1 MSDTGERFRNLQN
14 QMSGGSNNTARVP
27 DDYEATTMT
36 KLKTVLQGLSFGS
49 SDEVEA
55 FVRSLGKEDY
65 DTVLQSIRDDLSMFR
80 EANPL
85 QALALE
91 SGGAV
96 ASSIA
101 AAPFTGGTSI
111 PATAGR
117 LALLGAAEGGAYAF
131 NTGEG
136 GFKERVSR
144 VPVGAAT
151 GAVVNPVASKVLTK
165 SGDGLKA
172 LVRSARNLVGRR
184 GSTIVNNEIQ
194 RLVNKLQKTPEEI
207 VQDIMDGR
215 ILVEN
220 KTLAAAVKAL
230 RAKGGEA
237 GDLINTT
244 LTNRPTQTRQ
254 RAADEIDEALGGDG
268 QLQVAKNQANRQAVR
283 EAENTAYAPFKSGE
297 VNNEVFGELIMA
309 LDAVPGAGKSLLEK
323 FQIRAA
329 RDPEYTPLFEV
340 AKGSR
345 QGKLKF
351 LRRPNPEEAEVIRR
365 SLDAAASKKFAKP
378 GGGFVGA
385 DIAEVA
391 TNVRSAIDANIPE
404 LAAARTQAKLARDNF
419 DAFDA
424 GRKAFTGSAD
434 EKILQ
439 LQDLF
444 AAGNEEAI
452 NAFRSGMLSSIQA
465 RLKSG
470 NRASFIKNLGDDE
483 LGMNELLR
491 MALPDETI
499 ESVMK
504 KLDIATE
511 SNAAKSAIMDRTN
524 TAETLIENS
533 NFGSRL
539 GANTLMQLQIGDPRA
554 LGDIA
559 RSIVKMFG
567 RDLTDAE
574 NLRIAKILVSED
586 PDLVKAAVTDTGALK
601 RLEGMVNGII
611 NLSTKAARPGVVR
624 PLSGASANEF
634 APNVK
639 PITDGLLNIIG
650 VQ

>member
-1 MSDTGERFRNLQN
+1 MSTETEAEQLRNLLQ
-14 QMSGGSNNTARVP
+14 GSDATSVKKIPEN
-27 DDYEATTMT
+27 YKATTAT
-36 KLKTVLQGLSFGS
+36 KLKTVLQGFSFGS
-49 SDEVEA
+49 SDEIEA
-55 FVRSLGKEDY
+55 FVRSLGKQDY
-65 DTVLQSIRDDLSMFR
+65 DTVLQSIRSDLSMFR

-91 SGGAV
+91 TGGA
-96 ASSIA
+96 ATSA
-101 AAPFTGGTSI
+101 LLTMPFTGGASV
-111 PATAGR
+111 PATAAR
-117 LALLGAAEGGAYAF
+117 MAMVGAAEGGSYAF

-136 GFKERVSR
+136 GFQERISR
-144 VPVGAAT
+144 VPGAAVT
-151 GAVVNPVASKVLTK
+151 GAVVNPVAATALRKG
-165 SGDGLKA
+165 GDGLKA

-230 RAKGGEA
+230 RAKDGEA
-237 GDLINTT
+237 GELINTT
-244 LTNRPTQTRQ
+244 LTNRPALTRK
-254 RAADEIDEALGGDG
+254 RAADEIDTALGGDG

-283 EAENTAYAPFKSGE
+283 EAENTAYAPFKTGE
-297 VNNEVFGELIMA
+297 VNDEVFGELVMA
-309 LDAVPGAGKSLLEK
+309 LEAVPAARKSLMEK
-323 FQIRAA
+323 FQTRVN
-329 RDPEYTPLFEV
+329 DPNYTPLFKIKDGEL
-340 AKGSR
+340 
-345 QGKLKF
+345 QF
-351 LRRPNPEEAEVIRR
+351 LRRPNPEEAEVVRR

-378 GGGFVGA
+378 GGGFVGE
-385 DIAEVA
+385 DIVEVA
-391 TNVRSAIDANIPE
+391 TNVRSAIDANIPD

-424 GRKAFTGSAD
+424 GRNAFIGKPD
-434 EKILQ
+434 IKIKE

-444 AAGNEEAI
+444 EVGNEEAI
-452 NAFRSGMLSSIQA
+452 NAYRSGMLSSIQA
-465 RLKSG
+465 RLKTG

-483 LGMNELLR
+483 QGMNELLR

-511 SNAAKSAIMDRTN
+511 SNAAKSAILDRTN

-533 NFGSRL
+533 NFGTRL
-539 GANTLMQLQIGDPRA
+539 GANTLMQLQMNDPRA

-586 PDLVKAAVTDTGALK
+586 PELVKSAVTDTGALK
-601 RLEGMVNGII
+601 RLESMVNGII
-611 NLSTKAARPGVVR
+611 NLSTSAARPAVVLPASR
-624 PLSGASANEF
+624 MAADETGRNVSGILDMMG
-634 APNVK
+634 PR
-639 PITDGLLNIIG
+639 
-650 VQ
+650 

>member
-14 QMSGGSNNTARVP
+14 QMSGGANNTARVP
-27 DDYEATTMT
+27 DNYEATTMT

-49 SDEVEA
+49 SDEIEA
-55 FVRSLGKEDY
+55 FVRSLGKQDY

-101 AAPFTGGTSI
+101 AAPFTGGASV
-111 PATAGR
+111 PATAAR

-151 GAVVNPVASKVLTK
+151 GAVVNPVASTALRK

-215 ILVEN
+215 ILIEN
-220 KTLAAAVKAL
+220 KTLAAAAKAL
-230 RAKGGEA
+230 RAQGGEA

-244 LTNRPTQTRQ
+244 LTNRPAQTRQ
-254 RAADEIDEALGGDG
+254 QAASAVDEALGGDG
-268 QLQVAKNQANRQAVR
+268 QLQVARNQANRQAVR
-283 EAENTAYAPFKSGE
+283 EAENTAYAPFKTGE
-297 VNNEVFGELIMA
+297 VNDEVFGELVMA
-309 LDAVPGAGKSLLEK
+309 LQAVPAARKSLMEK
-323 FQIRAA
+323 FQTRVN
-329 RDPEYTPLFEV
+329 DPNYEPLF
-340 AKGSR
+340 KMKDGDL
-345 QGKLKF
+345 QF
-351 LRRPNPEEAEVIRR
+351 LRRPNPEEAEVVRR

-378 GGGFVGA
+378 GGGFVGS
-385 DIAEVA
+385 DIAEIA
-391 TNVRSAIDANIPE
+391 TDVRTAIDANIPD

-444 AAGNEEAI
+444 SAGNQEAI
-452 NAFRSGMLSSIQA
+452 DAFRSGMLSSIQA

-470 NRASFIKNLGDDE
+470 NRASFIKNLSDDE

-491 MALPDETI
+491 MALPDETV
-499 ESVMK
+499 ESIMK

-539 GANTLMQLQIGDPRA
+539 GANTLMQLQMGDPRA

-586 PDLVKAAVTDTGALK
+586 PELVKSAVTDTGALK
-601 RLEGMVNGII
+601 RAESIVNGII

-639 PITDGLLNIIG
+639 PFTDGLLNMIG

>member
-1 MSDTGERFRNLQN
+1 MSDTEAQELRNLLQ
-14 QMSGGSNNTARVP
+14 GSDGTSPKKIP
-27 DDYEATTMT
+27 DNYEATTAT

-49 SDEVEA
+49 SDEIEA

-91 SGGAV
+91 TGGA
-96 ASSIA
+96 ATSAILT
-101 AAPFTGGTSI
+101 APFTGGASV
-111 PATAGR
+111 PAS
-117 LALLGAAEGGAYAF
+117 LARMAAVGATEGGAYEF

-136 GFKERVSR
+136 GFQDRISR
-144 VPVGAAT
+144 VPAGAAT
-151 GAVVNPVASKVLTK
+151 GAVVNPVASTALRKG
-165 SGDGLKA
+165 GDGLKA
-172 LVRSARNLVGRR
+172 LVRATRNLVGRR

-230 RAKGGEA
+230 RAQGGEA

-244 LTNRPTQTRQ
+244 LTNRPAQTRQ
-254 RAADEIDEALGGDG
+254 RAASALDEALGGDG
-268 QLQVAKNQANRQAVR
+268 QLQVARNQANRQAVR
-283 EAENTAYAPFKSGE
+283 DAEKIAYEPFKTQS
-297 VNNEVFGELIMA
+297 VPNEVFEELKLA
-309 LDAVPGAGKSLLEK
+309 LKRVPSAGKDLLK
-323 FQIRAA
+323 RFQAQL
-329 RDPEYTPLFEV
+329 DPEGSSKDLLFKKEDGQIV
-340 AKGSR
+340 FTRKPTA
-345 QGKLKF
+345 
-351 LRRPNPEEAEVIRR
+351 EEAEVVRR
-365 SLDAAASKKFAKP
+365 ALDASATKQFQKP
-378 GGGFVGA
+378 GGGFVGEA
-385 DIAEVA
+385 IDEAA
-391 TNVRSAIDANIPE
+391 KDLRSSLDANIPD
-404 LAAARTQAKLARDNF
+404 LASARTQAKLARDNF

-444 AAGNEEAI
+444 ATGNQDAI
-452 NAFRSGMLSSIQA
+452 DAFRSGMLSSIQA

-491 MALPDETI
+491 MALPDETV
-499 ESVMK
+499 ESVMR

-524 TAETLIENS
+524 TAESLIES
-533 NFGSRL
+533 QNFGSRL
-539 GANTLMQLQIGDPRA
+539 GANTLMQLQMGDPRA
-554 LGDIA
+554 LGDVA

-574 NLRIAKILVSED
+574 NLRIAQILVSED

-601 RLEGMVNGII
+601 RLEDMVNGLI
-611 NLSTKAARPGVVR
+611 NLSTNAARGAVVLPTSR
-624 PLSGASANEF
+624 MAADETGSNLSGVLDRALGA
-634 APNVK
+634 
-639 PITDGLLNIIG
+639 
-650 VQ
+650 Q

>member
-1 MSDTGERFRNLQN
+1 MSETEAQELRNLLL
-14 QMSGGSNNTARVP
+14 GSDGTIPKKIP
-27 DDYEATTMT
+27 DDYKATTMT

-49 SDEVEA
+49 SDEIEA

-65 DTVLQSIRDDLSMFR
+65 GTVLQAIRNDLSMFR
-80 EANPL
+80 EADPL
-85 QALALE
+85 RALALE
-91 SGGAV
+91 SSGAV

-101 AAPFTGGTSI
+101 AAPFTGGASI
-111 PATAGR
+111 PATATR

-136 GFKERVSR
+136 GLRERVAR

-151 GAVVNPVASKVLTK
+151 GAVVNPAASAALRKG
-165 SGDGLKA
+165 GDGLKA

-207 VQDIMDGR
+207 VQDIIDGR
-215 ILVEN
+215 ILAEN

-230 RAKGGEA
+230 RAQGGEA

-244 LTNRPTQTRQ
+244 LTNRPAQTRQ
-254 RAADEIDEALGGDG
+254 RAASAMDEALGGDG
-268 QLQVAKNQANRQAVR
+268 QLQVARNQANRQAVR
-283 EAENTAYAPFKSGE
+283 EAENVAYAPFKTGE
-297 VNNEVFGELIMA
+297 VNDEVFGELVMA
-309 LDAVPGAGKSLLEK
+309 LEAVPAARKSLMEK
-323 FQIRAA
+323 FQTRVN
-329 RDPEYTPLFEV
+329 DPDYTPLFEM
-340 AKGSR
+340 KDGS
-345 QGKLKF
+345 LKF
-351 LRRPNPEEAEVIRR
+351 LRRPNPEEAELVRR

-378 GGGFVGA
+378 GGGFVGS
-385 DIAEVA
+385 DIAEIA

-424 GRKAFTGSAD
+424 GRNAFIGKPD
-434 EKILQ
+434 IKIKE

-444 AAGNEEAI
+444 ENGNQEAI
-452 NAFRSGMLSSIQA
+452 NAYRSGMLSSIQA
-465 RLKSG
+465 RLKTG

-499 ESVMK
+499 DSVMR

-524 TAETLIENS
+524 TAEALIES
-533 NFGSRL
+533 QNFGSRL
-539 GANTLMQLQIGDPRA
+539 GANTLMQLQMGDPRA
-554 LGDIA
+554 LGDVA
-559 RSIVKMFG
+559 RSIVKLFG

-574 NLRIAKILVSED
+574 NLRIAQILVSEN
-586 PDLVKAAVTDTGALK
+586 PDLVRAAVTDTGALK
-601 RLEGMVNGII
+601 RAENIVNGLI
-611 NLSTKAARPGVVR
+611 NLSTKAARPGIVR
-624 PLSGASANEF
+624 PLSGVTANEF

-639 PITDGLLNIIG
+639 PMTDGLLNVIG

>member
-1 MSDTGERFRNLQN
+1 MSTDTGERFRNLKN
-14 QMSGGSNNTARVP
+14 STGGANKTKRVP
-27 DDYEATTMT
+27 DNYEATTLT

-49 SDEVEA
+49 SDEIEA
-55 FVRSLGKEDY
+55 FIRSFGKEDY
-65 DTVLQSIRDDLSMFR
+65 DTILQTIRDDLSMFR

-91 SGGAV
+91 TGGA
-96 ASSIA
+96 ATSAILT
-101 AAPFTGGTSI
+101 APVTGGASV
-111 PATAGR
+111 PAS
-117 LALLGAAEGGAYAF
+117 LARMIGVGAAEGGAYAF

-136 GFKERVSR
+136 GFQDRISR
-144 VPVGAAT
+144 VPAGAAT
-151 GAVVNPVASKVLTK
+151 GAVVNPIASKALRK
-165 SGDGLKA
+165 GGDGLKA

-230 RAKGGEA
+230 RAQGGEA

-244 LTNRPTQTRQ
+244 LTNRPAQTRQ
-254 RAADEIDEALGGDG
+254 RAAGAMDEALGGDG
-268 QLQVAKNQANRQAVR
+268 QLQIAKNQANRQAVR
-283 EAENTAYAPFKSGE
+283 DAEKIAYEPFKTQS
-297 VNNEVFGELIMA
+297 VPNEVFEELKLA
-309 LDAVPGAGKSLLEK
+309 LKRVPSAGKDLLK
-323 FQIRAA
+323 RFQAQL
-329 RDPEYTPLFEV
+329 DPEGSSKDLLFKKEDGQIV
-340 AKGSR
+340 FTRKPTA
-345 QGKLKF
+345 
-351 LRRPNPEEAEVIRR
+351 EEAEVVRR
-365 SLDAAASKKFAKP
+365 ALDASATKQFQKP
-378 GGGFVGA
+378 GGGFVGEA
-385 DIAEVA
+385 IDEAA
-391 TNVRSAIDANIPE
+391 KDLRSSLDANIPD
-404 LAAARTQAKLARDNF
+404 LASARTQAKLARDNF

-444 AAGNEEAI
+444 ATGNQDAI
-452 NAFRSGMLSSIQA
+452 DAFRSGMLSSIQA

-491 MALPDETI
+491 MALPDETV
-499 ESVMK
+499 ESVMR

-524 TAETLIENS
+524 TAESLIES
-533 NFGSRL
+533 QNFGSRL
-539 GANTLMQLQIGDPRA
+539 GANTLMQLQMGDPRA
-554 LGDIA
+554 LGDVA

-574 NLRIAKILVSED
+574 NLRIAQILVSED

-601 RLEGMVNGII
+601 RLEDMVNGII
-611 NLSTKAARPGVVR
+611 NLSTNAARGAVVLPTSR
-624 PLSGASANEF
+624 MAADETGSNLSGVLDRALGA
-634 APNVK
+634 
-639 PITDGLLNIIG
+639 
-650 VQ
+650 Q

>member
-1 MSDTGERFRNLQN
+1 MSTETEAEQLRNLLQ
-14 QMSGGSNNTARVP
+14 GSDATSVKKIPEN
-27 DDYEATTMT
+27 YKATTAT

-49 SDEVEA
+49 SDEIEA
-55 FVRSLGKEDY
+55 FVRSLGKQDY
-65 DTVLQSIRDDLSMFR
+65 DTVLQSIRSDLSMFR

-91 SGGAV
+91 TGGA
-96 ASSIA
+96 ATSA
-101 AAPFTGGTSI
+101 LLTAPFTGGASL
-111 PATAGR
+111 PASAAR
-117 LALLGAAEGGAYAF
+117 MAMVGAAEGGAYAF

-136 GFKERVSR
+136 GFQERISR
-144 VPVGAAT
+144 VPGGAAT
-151 GAVVNPVASKVLTK
+151 GAVVNPVAATALRKG
-165 SGDGLKA
+165 GDGLKA

-244 LTNRPTQTRQ
+244 LTNRPSQTRK
-254 RAADEIDEALGGDG
+254 RAADEIDTALGGDG
-268 QLQVAKNQANRQAVR
+268 QLQVARNQANKQAVR
-283 EAENTAYAPFKSGE
+283 EAENVAYAPFKTGE
-297 VNNEVFGELIMA
+297 VNDEVFGELVLA
-309 LDAVPGAGKSLLEK
+309 LEAVPAARKSLLEK
-323 FQIRAA
+323 FQTRVN
-329 RDPEYTPLFEV
+329 DPNYEPLF
-340 AKGSR
+340 KMKD
-345 QGKLKF
+345 GKLQF
-351 LRRPNPEEAEVIRR
+351 LRRPNPEEAEVVRR

-378 GGGFVGA
+378 GGGFVA
-385 DIAEVA
+385 SDIAEIA
-391 TNVRSAIDANIPE
+391 NDVRTAIDANIPD
-404 LAAARTQAKLARDNF
+404 LASARMQAKLARDNF

-444 AAGNEEAI
+444 EAGNEDAI

-483 LGMNELLR
+483 QGMNELLR

-533 NFGSRL
+533 NFGTRL
-539 GANTLMQLQIGDPRA
+539 GANTLMQLQMNDPRA

-574 NLRIAKILVSED
+574 NLRVAKILVSED
-586 PDLVKAAVTDTGALK
+586 PELVKSAVTDTGALK
-601 RLEGMVNGII
+601 RLESMVNGII
-611 NLSTKAARPGVVR
+611 NLSTNAARPAVVLPASR
-624 PLSGASANEF
+624 MAADETGRNVSGILDMMG
-634 APNVK
+634 PR
-639 PITDGLLNIIG
+639 
-650 VQ
+650 

>member
-1 MSDTGERFRNLQN
+1 
-14 QMSGGSNNTARVP
+14 MSGGSNNTARVP

-80 EANPL
+80 EASPL
-85 QALALE
+85 KALALE

-111 PATAGR
+111 PATAAR

-136 GFKERVSR
+136 GFKERASR

-151 GAVVNPVASKVLTK
+151 GAVVNPVASTALRK

-184 GSTIVNNEIQ
+184 GSSIVNNEIQ

-244 LTNRPTQTRQ
+244 LTNRPSQTRK
-254 RAADEIDEALGGDG
+254 RAADEIDTALGGDG
-268 QLQVAKNQANRQAVR
+268 QLQVARNQANRQAVR
-283 EAENTAYAPFKSGE
+283 EAENTAYAPFKTGE
-297 VNNEVFGELIMA
+297 VNDEVFGELVMA
-309 LDAVPGAGKSLLEK
+309 LQAVPAARKSLMEK
-323 FQIRAA
+323 FQTRVN
-329 RDPEYTPLFEV
+329 DPNYEPLFEM
-340 AKGSR
+340 KDGS
-345 QGKLKF
+345 LNF
-351 LRRPNPEEAEVIRR
+351 LRRPNPEEAEVVRR

-378 GGGFVGA
+378 GGGFVGS
-385 DIAEVA
+385 DIAEIA
-391 TNVRSAIDANIPE
+391 TNVRTAIDANIPD

-444 AAGNEEAI
+444 SAGNQEAI
-452 NAFRSGMLSSIQA
+452 DAFRSGMLSSIQA

-470 NRASFIKNLGDDE
+470 NRASFIKNLSDDE

-491 MALPDETI
+491 MALPDETVESII
-499 ESVMK
+499 EKTRHS
-504 KLDIATE
+504 
-511 SNAAKSAIMDRTN
+511 DR
-524 TAETLIENS
+524 
-533 NFGSRL
+533 
-539 GANTLMQLQIGDPRA
+539 
-554 LGDIA
+554 
-559 RSIVKMFG
+559 K
-567 RDLTDAE
+567 
-574 NLRIAKILVSED
+574 
-586 PDLVKAAVTDTGALK
+586 
-601 RLEGMVNGII
+601 
-611 NLSTKAARPGVVR
+611 
-624 PLSGASANEF
+624 
-634 APNVK
+634 
-639 PITDGLLNIIG
+639 
-650 VQ
+650 

>member
-1 MSDTGERFRNLQN
+1 MSDTEAQELRNLLQ
-14 QMSGGSNNTARVP
+14 GSDGTSPKKIP
-27 DDYEATTMT
+27 DNYEATTAT

-49 SDEVEA
+49 SDEIEA

-91 SGGAV
+91 TGGA
-96 ASSIA
+96 ATSAILT
-101 AAPFTGGTSI
+101 APFTGGASV
-111 PATAGR
+111 PAS
-117 LALLGAAEGGAYAF
+117 LARMAAVGAAEGGAYAF

-136 GFKERVSR
+136 GFQDRISR
-144 VPVGAAT
+144 VPAGAAT
-151 GAVVNPVASKVLTK
+151 GAVVNPVASTALRKG
-165 SGDGLKA
+165 GDGLKA
-172 LVRSARNLVGRR
+172 LVRATRNLVGRR

-230 RAKGGEA
+230 RAQGGEA

-244 LTNRPTQTRQ
+244 LTNRPAQTRQ
-254 RAADEIDEALGGDG
+254 RAASALDEALGGDG
-268 QLQVAKNQANRQAVR
+268 QLQVARNQANRQAVR
-283 EAENTAYAPFKSGE
+283 DAEKIAYEPFKTQS
-297 VNNEVFGELIMA
+297 VPNEVFEELKLA
-309 LDAVPGAGKSLLEK
+309 LKRVPSAGKDLLK
-323 FQIRAA
+323 RFQAQL
-329 RDPEYTPLFEV
+329 DPEGSSKDLLFKKEDGQIV
-340 AKGSR
+340 FTRKPTA
-345 QGKLKF
+345 
-351 LRRPNPEEAEVIRR
+351 EEAEVVRR
-365 SLDAAASKKFAKP
+365 ALDASATKQFQKP
-378 GGGFVGA
+378 GGGFVGEA
-385 DIAEVA
+385 IDEAA
-391 TNVRSAIDANIPE
+391 KDLRSSLDANIPD
-404 LAAARTQAKLARDNF
+404 LASARTQAKLARDNF

-444 AAGNEEAI
+444 ATGNQDAI
-452 NAFRSGMLSSIQA
+452 DAFRSGMLSSIQA

-491 MALPDETI
+491 MALPDETV
-499 ESVMK
+499 ESVMR

-524 TAETLIENS
+524 TAESLIES
-533 NFGSRL
+533 QNFGSRL
-539 GANTLMQLQIGDPRA
+539 GANTLMQLQMGDPRA
-554 LGDIA
+554 LGDVA

-574 NLRIAKILVSED
+574 NLRIAQILVSED

-601 RLEGMVNGII
+601 RLEDMVNGLI
-611 NLSTKAARPGVVR
+611 NLSTNAARGAVVLPTSR
-624 PLSGASANEF
+624 MAADETGSNLSGVLDRALGA
-634 APNVK
+634 
-639 PITDGLLNIIG
+639 
-650 VQ
+650 Q

>member
-1 MSDTGERFRNLQN
+1 MSDTGERFRKLQN
-14 QMSGGSNNTARVP
+14 QMSGGSSNAKRVP

-55 FVRSLGKEDY
+55 FVRSLGKQDY
-65 DTVLQSIRDDLSMFR
+65 DTVLQSIRSDLSMFR

-111 PATAGR
+111 PATAAR

-151 GAVVNPVASKVLTK
+151 GAVVNPTASKVLTK

-244 LTNRPTQTRQ
+244 LTNRPAQTRQ
-254 RAADEIDEALGGDG
+254 QAASAVDEALGGDG
-268 QLQVAKNQANRQAVR
+268 QLQVARNQANRQAVR
-283 EAENTAYAPFKSGE
+283 EAENTAYAPFKTGE
-297 VNNEVFGELIMA
+297 VNDEVFGELVMA
-309 LDAVPGAGKSLLEK
+309 LQAVPAARKSLMEK
-323 FQIRAA
+323 FQTRVN
-329 RDPEYTPLFEV
+329 DPNYEPLF
-340 AKGSR
+340 KMKDGDL
-345 QGKLKF
+345 QF
-351 LRRPNPEEAEVIRR
+351 LRRPNPEEAEVVRR

-378 GGGFVGA
+378 GGGFVGS
-385 DIAEVA
+385 DIAEIA
-391 TNVRSAIDANIPE
+391 TDVRTAIDANIPD

-444 AAGNEEAI
+444 TAGNQEAI
-452 NAFRSGMLSSIQA
+452 DAFRSGMLSSIQA

-470 NRASFIKNLGDDE
+470 NRASFIKNLSDDE

-491 MALPDETI
+491 MALPDETV
-499 ESVMK
+499 ESVLK

-533 NFGSRL
+533 NFGTRL
-539 GANTLMQLQIGDPRA
+539 GANTLMQLQMNDPRA

-586 PDLVKAAVTDTGALK
+586 PELVKSAVTDTGALK

-611 NLSTKAARPGVVR
+611 NLSTNAARPGVVR
-624 PLSGASANEF
+624 PLSGASANEV

-639 PITDGLLNIIG
+639 PTTDGLLNFIG

>member
-1 MSDTGERFRNLQN
+1 MSSETGERFRKLQN
-14 QMSGGSNNTARVP
+14 QMAGGANNTTRVP
-27 DDYEATTMT
+27 DDYEATTLT

-49 SDEVEA
+49 SDEIEA

-65 DTVLQSIRDDLSMFR
+65 DTVLQAIRNDLSMFR

-91 SGGAV
+91 TGGA
-96 ASSIA
+96 ATSAILT
-101 AAPFTGGTSI
+101 APLTGGASV
-111 PATAGR
+111 PASLGR
-117 LALLGAAEGGAYAF
+117 MAAVGMAEGGAYAF

-136 GFKERVSR
+136 GFQDRISR
-144 VPVGAAT
+144 VPAGAAT
-151 GAVVNPVASKVLTK
+151 GAVVNPVASTALRRG
-165 SGDGLKA
+165 GDGLKA

-230 RAKGGEA
+230 RAQGGEA
-237 GDLINTT
+237 GDLLNTT
-244 LTNRPTQTRQ
+244 LTNRPAQTRQ
-254 RAADEIDEALGGDG
+254 RAAGAIDEALGGDG
-268 QLQVAKNQANRQAVR
+268 QLQIAKNQANRQAVR
-283 EAENTAYAPFKSGE
+283 EAENVAYAPFKTGE
-297 VNNEVFGELIMA
+297 VNDEVFGELVMA
-309 LDAVPGAGKSLLEK
+309 LEAVPAARKSLMEK
-323 FQIRAA
+323 FQTRVN
-329 RDPEYTPLFEV
+329 DPDYTPLFEM
-340 AKGSR
+340 KDGS
-345 QGKLKF
+345 LKF
-351 LRRPNPEEAEVIRR
+351 LRRPNPEEAEVVRR

-378 GGGFVGA
+378 GGGFVGE
-385 DIAEVA
+385 DIVEVA
-391 TNVRSAIDANIPE
+391 SNVRSAIDANIPE

-424 GRKAFTGSAD
+424 GRNAFTGKPD
-434 EKILQ
+434 IKIKE

-444 AAGNEEAI
+444 ENGNEEAI
-452 NAFRSGMLSSIQA
+452 NAYRSGMLSAIQA
-465 RLKSG
+465 RLKTG

-491 MALPDETI
+491 MALPDETV
-499 ESVMK
+499 ESVMR

-524 TAETLIENS
+524 TAESLIES
-533 NFGSRL
+533 QNFGSRL
-539 GANTLMQLQIGDPRA
+539 GANTLMQLQMGDPRA
-554 LGDIA
+554 LGDVA

-574 NLRIAKILVSED
+574 NLRIAQILVSED

-601 RLEGMVNGII
+601 RLEDMVNGII
-611 NLSTKAARPGVVR
+611 NLSTNAARGAVVLPTSR
-624 PLSGASANEF
+624 MAADETGSNVSRGLDSLGQLIFGA
-634 APNVK
+634 
-639 PITDGLLNIIG
+639 
-650 VQ
+650 Q

>member
-1 MSDTGERFRNLQN
+1 M
-14 QMSGGSNNTARVP
+14 
-27 DDYEATTMT
+27 
-36 KLKTVLQGLSFGS
+36 
-49 SDEVEA
+49 
-55 FVRSLGKEDY
+55 
-65 DTVLQSIRDDLSMFR
+65 
-80 EANPL
+80 
-85 QALALE
+85 
-91 SGGAV
+91 
-96 ASSIA
+96 
-101 AAPFTGGTSI
+101 
-111 PATAGR
+111 
-117 LALLGAAEGGAYAF
+117 
-131 NTGEG
+131 
-136 GFKERVSR
+136 
-144 VPVGAAT
+144 
-151 GAVVNPVASKVLTK
+151 KV
-165 SGDGLKA
+165 
-172 LVRSARNLVGRR
+172 
-184 GSTIVNNEIQ
+184 GSTSEVFSSNDNC
-194 RLVNKLQKTPEEI
+194 LVNKLQKTPEEI

-220 KTLAAAVKAL
+220 KTLAAAAKAL

-244 LTNRPTQTRQ
+244 LTNRPAQTRQ
-254 RAADEIDEALGGDG
+254 QAASAVDEALGGDG
-268 QLQVAKNQANRQAVR
+268 QLQVARNQANRQAVR
-283 EAENTAYAPFKSGE
+283 EAENVAYAPFKTGE
-297 VNNEVFGELIMA
+297 VNDEVFGELVMA
-309 LDAVPGAGKSLLEK
+309 LQAVPAARKSLMEK
-323 FQIRAA
+323 FQTRVN
-329 RDPEYTPLFEV
+329 DPNYTPLFEM
-340 AKGSR
+340 KDGS
-345 QGKLKF
+345 LNF
-351 LRRPNPEEAEVIRR
+351 LRRPNPEEAEVVRR

-378 GGGFVGA
+378 GGGFVGS
-385 DIAEVA
+385 DIAEIA
-391 TNVRSAIDANIPE
+391 NDVRTAIDANIPD

-444 AAGNEEAI
+444 TAGNQEAI
-452 NAFRSGMLSSIQA
+452 DAFRSGMLSSIQA

-470 NRASFIKNLGDDE
+470 NRASFIKNLSDDE

-499 ESVMK
+499 ESVLK

-511 SNAAKSAIMDRTN
+511 SNAAKSAILDRTN

-539 GANTLMQLQIGDPRA
+539 GANTLMQLQMGDPRA

-586 PDLVKAAVTDTGALK
+586 PELVKSAVTDTGALK

-611 NLSTKAARPGVVR
+611 NLSAKAARPGVVR

-639 PITDGLLNIIG
+639 PVTDGLLNFIG

>member
-1 MSDTGERFRNLQN
+1 MSEKEAEELRKLLQ
-14 QMSGGSNNTARVP
+14 GSDGTSP
-27 DDYEATTMT
+27 KKIPEDYNATTMT
-36 KLKTVLQGLSFGS
+36 KLKTVLQGLTFGS
-49 SDEVEA
+49 SDEIEA

-65 DTVLQSIRDDLSMFR
+65 DTVLQAIRDDLSMFR

-91 SGGAV
+91 TGGA
-96 ASSIA
+96 ATSAILT
-101 AAPFTGGTSI
+101 APVTGGASV
-111 PATAGR
+111 PAS
-117 LALLGAAEGGAYAF
+117 LARMIGVGAAEGGAYAF

-136 GFKERVSR
+136 GFQDRFSR
-144 VPVGAAT
+144 VPAGVAT
-151 GAVVNPVASKVLTK
+151 GAIVNPVASTALRK

-172 LVRSARNLVGRR
+172 LVRATRNLVGRR
-184 GSTIVNNEIQ
+184 GSSIVNNEIQ

-230 RAKGGEA
+230 RAQGGEA
-237 GDLINTT
+237 GNLINTT
-244 LTNRPTQTRQ
+244 LTNRPAQTRK
-254 RAADEIDEALGGDG
+254 RAASALDEALGGDG
-268 QLQVAKNQANRQAVR
+268 QLQVARNQANRQAVR
-283 EAENTAYAPFKSGE
+283 KAENVAYAPFKTGE
-297 VNNEVFGELIMA
+297 VNDEVFGELVMA
-309 LDAVPGAGKSLLEK
+309 LEAVPAARKSLMEK
-323 FQIRAA
+323 FQTRVN
-329 RDPEYTPLFEV
+329 DPDYTPLFEM
-340 AKGSR
+340 KDGS
-345 QGKLKF
+345 LKF
-351 LRRPNPEEAEVIRR
+351 LRRPNPEEAEVVRR

-378 GGGFVGA
+378 GGGFVGE

-391 TNVRSAIDANIPE
+391 SNVRSAIDVNIPE

-424 GRKAFTGSAD
+424 GRDAFIGKPD
-434 EKILQ
+434 VKIKE

-444 AAGNEEAI
+444 ENGNEEAI
-452 NAFRSGMLSSIQA
+452 NAYRSGMLSSIQA
-465 RLKSG
+465 RLKTG

-499 ESVMK
+499 DSVMK

-524 TAETLIENS
+524 TAETLIENQ

-539 GANTLMQLQIGDPRA
+539 GANTLVQLANNDPRA
-554 LGDIA
+554 LGDVA
-559 RSIVKMFG
+559 RGLVKMFG

-574 NLRIAKILVSED
+574 NLRVAQILVSEE
-586 PDLVKAAVTDTGALK
+586 PELVKAAVTDTGALK
-601 RLEGMVNGII
+601 RLEDMVNGII
-611 NLSTKAARPGVVR
+611 NLSTNAARGAVVLPTSR
-624 PLSGASANEF
+624 MAADETGSNLSGVLDRALGA
-634 APNVK
+634 
-639 PITDGLLNIIG
+639 
-650 VQ
+650 Q

>member
-1 MSDTGERFRNLQN
+1 MSDTEAQELRNLLQ
-14 QMSGGSNNTARVP
+14 GSDGTSPKKIP
-27 DDYEATTMT
+27 DNYEATTAT

-49 SDEVEA
+49 SDEIEA

-91 SGGAV
+91 TGGA
-96 ASSIA
+96 ATSAILT
-101 AAPFTGGTSI
+101 APFTGGASV
-111 PATAGR
+111 PAS
-117 LALLGAAEGGAYAF
+117 LARMAAVGAAEGGAYAF

-136 GFKERVSR
+136 GFQDRISR
-144 VPVGAAT
+144 VPAGAAT
-151 GAVVNPVASKVLTK
+151 GAVVNPVASTALRKG
-165 SGDGLKA
+165 GDGLKA
-172 LVRSARNLVGRR
+172 LVRATRNLVGRR

-230 RAKGGEA
+230 RAQGGEA

-244 LTNRPTQTRQ
+244 LTNRPAQTRQ
-254 RAADEIDEALGGDG
+254 RAASALDEALGGDG
-268 QLQVAKNQANRQAVR
+268 QLQVARNQANRQAVR
-283 EAENTAYAPFKSGE
+283 DAEKIAYEPFKTQS
-297 VNNEVFGELIMA
+297 VPNEVFEELKLA
-309 LDAVPGAGKSLLEK
+309 LKRVPSAGKDLLK
-323 FQIRAA
+323 RFQAQL
-329 RDPEYTPLFEV
+329 DPEGSSKDLLFKKEDGQIV
-340 AKGSR
+340 FTRKPTA
-345 QGKLKF
+345 
-351 LRRPNPEEAEVIRR
+351 EEAEVVRR
-365 SLDAAASKKFAKP
+365 ALDASATKQFQKP
-378 GGGFVGA
+378 GGGFVGEA
-385 DIAEVA
+385 IDEAA
-391 TNVRSAIDANIPE
+391 KDLRSSLDANIPD
-404 LAAARTQAKLARDNF
+404 LASARTQAKLARDNF

-444 AAGNEEAI
+444 ATGNQDAI
-452 NAFRSGMLSSIQA
+452 DAFRSGMLSSIQA

-491 MALPDETI
+491 MALPDETV
-499 ESVMK
+499 ESVMR

-524 TAETLIENS
+524 TAESLIES
-533 NFGSRL
+533 QNFGSRL
-539 GANTLMQLQIGDPRA
+539 GANTLMQLQMGDPRA
-554 LGDIA
+554 LGDVA

-574 NLRIAKILVSED
+574 NLRIARILVSED

-601 RLEGMVNGII
+601 RLEDMVNGLI
-611 NLSTKAARPGVVR
+611 NLSTNAARGAVVLPTSR
-624 PLSGASANEF
+624 MAADETGSNLSGVLDRALGA
-634 APNVK
+634 
-639 PITDGLLNIIG
+639 
-650 VQ
+650 Q

>member
-1 MSDTGERFRNLQN
+1 MSDTEAQELRNLLQ
-14 QMSGGSNNTARVP
+14 GSDGTSPKKIP
-27 DDYEATTMT
+27 DNYEATTAT

-49 SDEVEA
+49 SDEIEA

-91 SGGAV
+91 TGGA
-96 ASSIA
+96 ATSAILT
-101 AAPFTGGTSI
+101 APFTGGASV
-111 PATAGR
+111 PASLGR
-117 LALLGAAEGGAYAF
+117 MAAVGMAEGGAYAF

-136 GFKERVSR
+136 GFQDRISR
-144 VPVGAAT
+144 VPAGAAT
-151 GAVVNPVASKVLTK
+151 GAVVNPVASTALRRG
-165 SGDGLKA
+165 GDGLKA
-172 LVRSARNLVGRR
+172 LVRATRNLVGRR

-230 RAKGGEA
+230 RAQGGEA

-244 LTNRPTQTRQ
+244 LTNRPAQTRQ
-254 RAADEIDEALGGDG
+254 RAAGAIDEALGGDG
-268 QLQVAKNQANRQAVR
+268 QLQIARNQANKQAVR
-283 EAENTAYAPFKSGE
+283 EAENVAYAPFKTGE
-297 VNNEVFGELIMA
+297 VNDEVFGELITA
-309 LDAVPGAGKSLLEK
+309 LNAVPGVGKSLLEK

-329 RDPEYTPLFEV
+329 NDPDYTPLFEV

-351 LRRPNPEEAEVIRR
+351 KRRPTPEEAEVIRR

-378 GGGFVGA
+378 GGGFVGE
-385 DIAEVA
+385 DIVEVA
-391 TNVRSAIDANIPE
+391 SNVRSAIDANIPE

-424 GRKAFTGSAD
+424 GRNAFIGKMD
-434 EKILQ
+434 IKIKE

-444 AAGNEEAI
+444 ESGNEEAI
-452 NAFRSGMLSSIQA
+452 NAYRSGMLSAIQA
-465 RLKSG
+465 RLKTG

-491 MALPDETI
+491 MALPDETV

-524 TAETLIENS
+524 TAESLIES
-533 NFGSRL
+533 QNFGSRL
-539 GANTLMQLQIGDPRA
+539 GANTLMQLQMGDPRA
-554 LGDIA
+554 LGDVA

-574 NLRIAKILVSED
+574 NLRIAQILVSED

-601 RLEGMVNGII
+601 RLEDMVNGII
-611 NLSTKAARPGVVR
+611 NLSTNAARGAVVLPTSR
-624 PLSGASANEF
+624 MAADETGQNVSGILDMMG
-634 APNVK
+634 PR
-639 PITDGLLNIIG
+639 
-650 VQ
+650 